1 MDIDVDTFVT
11 TVYCI
16 VDDMYKAHWAPLKP
30 VRPGTQPEMSDSEVL
45 SVMLLAQW
53 QANRSERAFVA
64 YVQRHWRHYF
74 PRMLSQ
80 SAFNRRARDLCGVL
94 MQLGP
99 TISQDLSAHLL
110 PTAAYQVLDG
120 VPVPLMARCRGQQH
134 RLFAHE
140 AAIGRGGSDKTWFY
154 GLKLVAAVTPSG
166 QVTGFVLS
174 PANTEERWSAEAL
187 LRWRVAPSAPA
198 VHAED
203 LAEVLGPA
211 HRRHGQ
217 RLGPTGPISSWLSV
231 GSPSDGPYLADLGFR
246 GTAWTRHWRQDY
258 GAVVLTKADYATL
271 AEPTQRRAAQRWL
284 NGLRQVIETVNGCLT
299 ERFGL
304 KFPRARTYWGVL
316 TRVAAKVAAH
326 NLAIHINLCFGR
338 PLFAAFNPLA

>member
-1 MDIDVDTFVT
+1 MDIDLDTFLI

-16 VDDMYKAHWAPLKP
+16 VDDMYKARWAVLKP
-30 VRPGTQPEMSDSEVL
+30 VRPGTKPEMSDSEVL
-45 SVMLLAQW
+45 TVMLLAQW
-53 QANRSERAFVA
+53 QTNRSEREFVE
-64 YVQRHWRHYF
+64 YVHRHWRGYF
-74 PRMLSQ
+74 PSMLSQ

-99 TISQDLSAHLL
+99 TMSRDLTSHLL
-110 PTAAYQVLDG
+110 PAAAYQVLDG
-120 VPVPLMARCRGQQH
+120 VAVPLMARCRGQRH
-134 RLFAHE
+134 RLFVAE

-154 GLKLVAAVTPSG
+154 GLKLVLAVTPSG

-187 LRWRVAPSAPA
+187 LRWRVVPDAPMPR
-198 VHAED
+198 AED
-203 LAEVLGPA
+203 LADVLGPA
-211 HRRHGQ
+211 HRRRGQ

-231 GSPSDGPYLADLGFR
+231 GTPADVPYLADLGFR
-246 GTAWTRHWRQDY
+246 GEHWICHWRDDY
-258 GAVVLTKADYATL
+258 GAVVLTKADYAAL
-271 AEPTQRRAAQRWL
+271 SKPADQRAACRWL
-284 NGLRQVIETVNGCLT
+284 NSLRQVIETVNGCLT

-316 TRVAAKVAAH
+316 ARVAAKIAAH